1 MFLFFGGGGGAV
13 QTRQPT
19 MWPPNTLFSI
29 NFVLGQDSPGPH
41 MYKEW
46 SDGGG
51 DEGRKSSQED
61 SMSEEEMDEM
71 WRSEEGIRDEWRS
84 GQRRKKKERKE
95 GREKKKM
102 SEDEVE
108 NRGL

>member
-1 MFLFFGGGGGAV
+1 
-13 QTRQPT
+13 

-61 SMSEEEMDEM
+61 SMSEEEMDEV
-71 WRSEEGIRDEWRS
+71 WRSAEMDRGA
-84 GQRRKKKERKE
+84 RKGLEMN
-95 GREKKKM
+95 G
-102 SEDEVE
+102 EVDSDGK
-108 NRGL
+108 R